1 MFFRK
6 PIIIAGVLIF
16 LAGASYGGYRYFYA
30 SPASTATETTHESE
44 VVSGEFVDAI
54 RATGT
59 AKLAY
64 EQKLRFS

>member
-6 PIIIAGVLIF
+6 PIIITGILIF
-16 LAGASYGGYRYFYA
+16 LAGVSYGGYHYFYA
-30 SPASTATETTHESE
+30 SPAGTATETTHESE